1 MTPETQDLIKTLAW
15 PVAVTISALLVF
27 FIIKRGGIS
36 SLTAGKDG
44 ISLQLVE
51 ARQSREYFMNR
62 RINQIDNDLRAAIM
76 SKTRDFKKPILRAV
90 SGTPLCS
97 AALRAI
103 AADLRSSM
111 YQAVDDN
118 DFKKNLSTA
127 HRDKY
132 LASKLK
138 AMKDEYL
145 DLTEEA
151 GLDPCTIGPSAV
163 IKYPPWDEVA
173 PGMIDALASWGQ
185 WIAAAVIEA
194 CREKIEVYSEY
205 RPEFEASK
213 DEKFIKIIDGCI
225 AKNTGYI
232 QALGGEL

>member
-1 MTPETQDLIKTLAW
+1 MDHETTELIKALAW
-15 PVAVTISALLVF
+15 PVAVIFSSLLVF
-27 FIIKRGGIS
+27 FIVKRGGIS

-62 RINQIDNDLRAAIM
+62 RINQIDSNLRAAIM
-76 SKTRDFKKPILRAV
+76 AKTRDFKKPILRAV

-118 DFKKNLSTA
+118 DFKKHLA
-127 HRDKY
+127 VPYRDTY
-132 LASKLK
+132 LAGKLK

-151 GLDPCTIGPSAV
+151 GLDPCTIGPAAV
-163 IKYPPWDEVA
+163 ITYPPWDEVS
-173 PGMIDALASWGQ
+173 PGMREALESWGT
-185 WIAAAVIEA
+185 WIAEAVIEA
-194 CREKIEVYSEY
+194 CREKIEVYAEY
-205 RPEFEASK
+205 RPEFVASN
-213 DEKFIKIIDGCI
+213 DEKFVKIIDGCI
-225 AKNTGYI
+225 AKNTGYV